1 MYDLLS
7 KNIEI
12 RLDTFFIFV
21 FLYVFALLML
31 EEQEYTELCIYYDND
46 EILLNPVVV
55 MNKFNDLII

>member
-12 RLDTFFIFV
+12 RLDTFFNFD

-46 EILLNPVVV
+46 EILLNPVAV